1 MERIEVSKGRVIIEP
16 ISEDNI
22 TQGGI
27 LLAEDNSGTM
37 PGKAKIV
44 RVYLGAREE
53 RWLKEGDLVFYDKSN
68 VLNIMHEGRKYLL
81 TNEANIFCKYE
92 KKEGK

>member
-1 MERIEVSKGRVIIEP
+1 MQRIEVSKGRIIIDP
-16 ISEDNI
+16 ISEENV
-22 TQGGI
+22 TNGGI
-27 LLAEDNSGTM
+27 ILAADEGNM
-37 PGKAKIV
+37 PGRAKV
-44 RVYLGAREE
+44 MAVYLGIKEE

-68 VLNIMHEGRKYLL
+68 VLSIMHEGKKYLL